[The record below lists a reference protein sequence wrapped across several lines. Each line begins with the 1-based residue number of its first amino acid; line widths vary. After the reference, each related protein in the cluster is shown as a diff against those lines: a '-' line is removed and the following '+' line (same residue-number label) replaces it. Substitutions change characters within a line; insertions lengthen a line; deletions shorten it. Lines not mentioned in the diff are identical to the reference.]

1 MRLRD
6 LVLALVIALMV
17 FVVLTNPAINELVT
31 TGIEGIINYVF
42 SNATGV
48 PTLITTAISGPCS
61 FQGLVNINLTGGE
74 SLFIEVMNGSYVYL
88 LTNSQLR
95 GWGGGPEAPGNYTW
109 SSVVPG
115 IYVVNPGPGNY
126 SLLVCG
132 NTGITYR
139 VLNYTAMGVAAYY
152 GPNYGNITTNAV
164 LGVFNITNAYVENS
178 TGLTAQGFSLQL
190 NAYVVVKYGS
200 NYSIHWVQDA
210 LVVVGGQYWF
220 QGEMDVT
227 NYIGSSKNLIYEG
240 GECMLGCLETPM
252 SGLLVITVNS
262 TDYGVVI
269 NFGYALLQ
277 LGNETFSPRIIWF
290 THGLIP
296 IPNATAY
303 IITSPVRGP
312 YDWPMD
318 TEFVIGGPGNGGGV
332 TFRDLN
338 AYLSLYYWNGT
349 SWAPYPITYTFGI
362 STGEYAVNVHAL
374 PIGPASVELT
384 TGGNN
389 YQQLNN

>member
-61 FQGLVNINLTGGE
+61 FQGGLVNINLTGGE

-95 GWGGGPEAPGNYTW
+95 GWGGGGPEAPGNYTW

-178 TGLTAQGFSLQL
+178 TGAHG
-190 NAYVVVKYGS
+190 
-200 NYSIHWVQDA
+200 
-210 LVVVGGQYWF
+210 
-220 QGEMDVT
+220 
-227 NYIGSSKNLIYEG
+227 
-240 GECMLGCLETPM
+240 
-252 SGLLVITVNS
+252 SGLLPSIECLC
-262 TDYGVVI
+262 GC
-269 NFGYALLQ
+269 
-277 LGNETFSPRIIWF
+277 
-290 THGLIP
+290 
-296 IPNATAY
+296 
-303 IITSPVRGP
+303 
-312 YDWPMD
+312 
-318 TEFVIGGPGNGGGV
+318 
-332 TFRDLN
+332 
-338 AYLSLYYWNGT
+338 
-349 SWAPYPITYTFGI
+349 
-362 STGEYAVNVHAL
+362 
-374 PIGPASVELT
+374 
-384 TGGNN
+384 
-389 YQQLNN
+389 